1 VPADARPD
9 EATIVDALGDVYDP
23 CCAERGLSVV
33 DMGLVEKVQV
43 EGSSV
48 RVELVL
54 TTGWCPF
61 VASLSAVI
69 PDRLRQLRG
78 VENVEVNVV
87 WDPVWTSERLSQKA
101 RAELTMPLEQLIPY
115 REARLARTEK
125 ERDRS

>member
-1 VPADARPD
+1 MPADTRLD

-33 DMGLVEKVQV
+33 DMGLVENVHI

-61 VASLSAVI
+61 VASLSATI

-78 VENVEVNVV
+78 VENVEVNVL
-87 WDPVWTSERLSQKA
+87 WDPVWTNDRLSPKA
-101 RAELTMPLEQLIPY
+101 RGELSMPLEQLIPY
-115 REARLARTEK
+115 RERRLARTDEGA
-125 ERDRS
+125 

>member
-1 VPADARPD
+1 MPADVRLD

-33 DMGLVEKVQV
+33 DMGLVENVHI
-43 EGSSV
+43 EGSNV

-61 VASLSAVI
+61 VASLSATI

-78 VENVEVNVV
+78 VENVEVHVL
-87 WDPVWTSERLSQKA
+87 WDPVWTSDRLSPKA
-101 RAELTMPLEQLIPY
+101 RGELSMPLEQLIPY
-115 REARLARTEK
+115 RERRLARTDEGA
-125 ERDRS
+125 

>member
-1 VPADARPD
+1 VPADARLD

-33 DMGLVEKVQV
+33 DMGLVEDVHV

-61 VASLSAVI
+61 VASLSATI

-78 VENVEVNVV
+78 VESVEVNVL
-87 WDPVWTSERLSQKA
+87 WDPVWTSDRLSPKA
-101 RAELTMPLEQLIPY
+101 RAELSMPLDQLIPY
-115 REARLARTEK
+115 REGRLARTAEGA
-125 ERDRS
+125 

>member
-1 VPADARPD
+1 MPADTRLD

-33 DMGLVEKVQV
+33 DMGLVEDVHI
-43 EGSSV
+43 EGSNV

-61 VASLSAVI
+61 VASLSATI

-78 VENVEVNVV
+78 VENVEVHVL
-87 WDPVWTSERLSQKA
+87 WDPVWTSDRLSPKA
-101 RAELTMPLEQLIPY
+101 RGELSMPLEQLIPY
-115 REARLARTEK
+115 RERRLARTDEGA
-125 ERDRS
+125 

>member
-1 VPADARPD
+1 MPADARLD

-33 DMGLVEKVQV
+33 DMGLVEDVHV

-61 VASLSAVI
+61 VASLSATI

-78 VENVEVNVV
+78 VENVEVNVL
-87 WDPVWTSERLSQKA
+87 WDPVWTTDRLSQKA
-101 RAELTMPLEQLIPY
+101 RAELSVPLEQLIPY
-115 REARLARTEK
+115 REARLAGTDEGA
-125 ERDRS
+125 

>member
-1 VPADARPD
+1 VPADTRLD

-33 DMGLVEKVQV
+33 DMGLVEDVHI
-43 EGSSV
+43 EGSNV

-61 VASLSAVI
+61 VASLSATI

-78 VENVEVNVV
+78 VENVEVHVL
-87 WDPVWTSERLSQKA
+87 WDPVWTSDRLSPKA
-101 RAELTMPLEQLIPY
+101 RGELSMPLEQLIPY
-115 REARLARTEK
+115 RERRLARTDEGA
-125 ERDRS
+125 

>member
-1 VPADARPD
+1 VPADARLD
-9 EATIVDALGDVYDP
+9 KATIVDALGDVYDP

-33 DMGLVEKVQV
+33 DMGLIEEVHI

-61 VASLSAVI
+61 VASLSATI

-78 VENVEVNVV
+78 VETVEVNVL

-101 RAELTMPLEQLIPY
+101 RTELAMPLEQLIPY
-115 REARLARTEK
+115 REARLARTDEGA
-125 ERDRS
+125 

>member
-1 VPADARPD
+1 VPADARLD
-9 EATIVDALGDVYDP
+9 EAMIVDALGDVYDP

-33 DMGLVEKVQV
+33 DMGLVEDVHI

-61 VASLSAVI
+61 VASLSATI

-78 VENVEVNVV
+78 VENVEVNVL
-87 WDPVWTSERLSQKA
+87 WDPVWTSDRLSQRA
-101 RAELTMPLEQLIPY
+101 RAELAMPLEQLIPY
-115 REARLARTEK
+115 REERLARTDEGA
-125 ERDRS
+125 

>member
-1 VPADARPD
+1 MPADVRLD

-33 DMGLVEKVQV
+33 DMGLVEDVHI
-43 EGSSV
+43 EGSNV

-61 VASLSAVI
+61 VASLSATI

-78 VENVEVNVV
+78 VENVEVHVL
-87 WDPVWTSERLSQKA
+87 WDPVWTSDRLSPKA
-101 RAELTMPLEQLIPY
+101 RGELSMPLEQLIPY
-115 REARLARTEK
+115 RERRLARTDEGA
-125 ERDRS
+125 

>member
-1 VPADARPD
+1 MPADVRLD

-33 DMGLVEKVQV
+33 DMGLVEDVHV
-43 EGSSV
+43 EGTNV

-61 VASLSAVI
+61 VASLSATI

-78 VENVEVNVV
+78 VENVEVKVL
-87 WDPVWTSERLSQKA
+87 WDPVWTSDRLSPKA
-101 RAELTMPLEQLIPY
+101 RAELSMPLEQLIPY
-115 REARLARTEK
+115 RERRLARTDEGA
-125 ERDRS
+125 

>member
-1 VPADARPD
+1 MPADARLD

-33 DMGLVEKVQV
+33 DMGLVEEVHI

-78 VENVEVNVV
+78 VENVEVNVL
-87 WDPVWTSERLSQKA
+87 WDPVWTSERLSPKA
-101 RAELTMPLEQLIPY
+101 RDALAMPLEQLIPY
-115 REARLARTEK
+115 REARLARTAK

>member
-1 VPADARPD
+1 VPADARLD

-33 DMGLVEKVQV
+33 DMGLVEDVHI

-61 VASLSAVI
+61 VASLSATI

-78 VENVEVNVV
+78 VENVEVNVL
-87 WDPVWTSERLSQKA
+87 WDPVWTSDRLSPKA
-101 RAELTMPLEQLIPY
+101 RAELSMPLEQLIPY
-115 REARLARTEK
+115 REGRLARTAEGA
-125 ERDRS
+125 